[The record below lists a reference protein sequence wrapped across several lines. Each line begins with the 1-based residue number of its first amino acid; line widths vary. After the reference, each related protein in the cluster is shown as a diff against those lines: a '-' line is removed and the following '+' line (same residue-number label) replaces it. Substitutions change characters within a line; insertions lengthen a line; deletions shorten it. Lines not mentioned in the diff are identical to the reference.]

1 MTGSRLSFRRYSGC
15 NLHWYTPRRVERT
28 ARTTYDCGWDWL
40 ARSTPHPVPGALF
53 ARLCDHVHTHHDN
66 PSRRYVFLP
75 VLKAAVRLSHSR
87 RLDTRLE
94 TDVFPDSTEYEI
106 RVRFPYLTTQ
116 QTGSLS
122 RAAGSASRFSAADGV
137 DAPRTPPRARH
148 PLYTKA
154 SWRVRASNPTLAQ
167 REAQEQVRSV
177 GLLGGSAWETPTPV
191 YTTKN

>member
-15 NLHWYTPRRVERT
+15 NLHWYGPRRVQSAART
-28 ARTTYDCGWDWL
+28 AYDCGWDWL

-53 ARLCDHVHTHHDN
+53 ARLCAHVHTHHDN
-66 PSRRYVFLP
+66 PDRRYVFLP
-75 VLKAAVRLSHSR
+75 ALRAAVRLSHSR
-87 RLDTRLE
+87 TLDTRME
-94 TDVFPDSTEYEI
+94 TDVFPDSTEYRI
-106 RVRFPYLTTQ
+106 QVRFPYLTIE

-122 RAAGSASRFSAADGV
+122 RAVGSASRFSTTDGV
-137 DAPRTPPRARH
+137 YTHRPAH
-148 PLYTKA
+148 HNLYTKA

-177 GLLGGSAWETPTPV
+177 GLLGGTAWETPTPV